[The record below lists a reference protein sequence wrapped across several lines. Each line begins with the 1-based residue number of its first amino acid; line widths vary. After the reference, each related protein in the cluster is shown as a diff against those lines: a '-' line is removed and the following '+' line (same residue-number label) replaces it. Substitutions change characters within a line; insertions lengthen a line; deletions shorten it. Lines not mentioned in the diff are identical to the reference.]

1 MVVCARIPCGRCT
14 PLQVFSLISFIYA
27 VVYLVRLNTL
37 KSTVASNPMRLD
49 SESLLK
55 WRNLRYKQ
63 YLWMMFSG
71 FGVVIFNIAASV
83 ILMLLEPD
91 PFWRSRDVTA
101 QIVVI
106 VVGLAI
112 ISGGWLLSRK
122 ARGEADELELKPMR
136 EAMKF

>member
-1 MVVCARIPCGRCT
+1 M
-14 PLQVFSLISFIYA
+14 QVFSLISFIYA
-27 VVYLVRLNTL
+27 VVYLVRLGTL

-55 WRNLRYKQ
+55 WRNLRHKQ
-63 YLWMMFSG
+63 YLWMMFAG

-83 ILMLLEPD
+83 TLMLLEPD

-101 QIVVI
+101 QIVVV

-136 EAMKF
+136 EAMRF

>member
-1 MVVCARIPCGRCT
+1 M
-14 PLQVFSLISFIYA
+14 FSLISFIYA
-27 VVYLVRLNTL
+27 VVYLVRLSKL
-37 KSTVASNPMRLD
+37 KSTVASNPMGLD
-49 SESLLK
+49 SEALLK

-83 ILMLLEPD
+83 TLMLLEPD

-101 QIVVI
+101 QIVAI

-112 ISGGWLLSRK
+112 IFGGWLLSRK

>member
-1 MVVCARIPCGRCT
+1 M
-14 PLQVFSLISFIYA
+14 QVFSLISFIYA

>member
-1 MVVCARIPCGRCT
+1 M
-14 PLQVFSLISFIYA
+14 FSLISFIYA